1 MKMFIAED
9 GVNSTKL
16 FDSRTGAYDAFLEKH
31 DMEPLRILDVTN
43 GKENALVVWRSEED
57 F

>member
-9 GVNSTKL
+9 GVSSTKL
-16 FDSRTGAYDAFLEKH
+16 FDNRTDAYDAFLEKH

>member
-1 MKMFIAED
+1 MFIAED

>member
-16 FDSRTGAYDAFLEKH
+16 FDSRTSAYDAFLEKH
-31 DMEPLRILDVTN
+31 DMEPLRILDVTQR
-43 GKENALVVWRSEED
+43 KRKRSCCLAQ
-57 F
+57 